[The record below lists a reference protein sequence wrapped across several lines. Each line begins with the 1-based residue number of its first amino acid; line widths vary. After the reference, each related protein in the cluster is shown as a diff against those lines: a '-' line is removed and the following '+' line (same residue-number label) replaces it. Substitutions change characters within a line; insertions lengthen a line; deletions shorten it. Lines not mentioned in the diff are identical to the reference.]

1 LQTRNLQTKVLALL
15 AATLLAVPVLNAQ
28 TAATG
33 ALTGAV
39 LDPTGSVVP
48 NAEAKI
54 VNDSTGETRTARTRS
69 DGTFVF
75 PLLPAGDFRV
85 TVTAQGFE
93 TAVRTGVHINVAETT
108 RLNVQLVVGNLTATV
123 EVSAAT
129 EMAQT
134 ETAALGRVAG
144 EQTVESLPLVTR
156 NYTQIIGLSPG
167 IASEVT
173 NAADLGRGSGGLGGT
188 AGGTFVHGQ
197 RSYDN
202 NFQMN
207 GLQIN
212 DSYAQGALSGG
223 VAIPNPDS
231 ILEFKVQ
238 TGLYD
243 AAFGRNAGA
252 NVNVLTRG
260 GSNDFHGSLFEFFRN
275 TDLNANNFFVNRVG
289 KPRPVLN
296 QNQFGGALGGPII
309 KNKLLFFTSYQG
321 TRQVNG
327 VSSIVT
333 MTGPAFTSDRSAAAL
348 GAMFAGQRG
357 AQQNAFGGLGPAIAA
372 DGSNINPVALKLFQ
386 LKLPDGTY
394 MIPTPQIVNPAA
406 PFASRGISTFSS
418 PSRFTEDQYIAN
430 GDYLIND
437 AQKVTAR
444 VFAAISDQ
452 TVQFP
457 AANVPGFPDSSGNLF
472 LVTSLSHS
480 WTITP
485 HVFNEARVGYDRTR
499 TTTTQRTPFT
509 FSSIGSTA
517 PPQSDDLPVITI
529 PGSLNLA
536 NAAIGQRVQNLI
548 LADDSLS
555 WTAGRHTIRV
565 GAGVTRNRRNFT
577 GFRQPAQL
585 QFPTYP
591 DLLLGLSAAQNGTA
605 QGPAPFSNIIASVDL
620 TGQFDRA
627 ARTWE
632 VNSYVQD
639 DFKVSPSF
647 TLNLGLRWEFS
658 PPFSDATGRASDVY
672 VGLLNP
678 NPPASGTLAGIVV
691 ASNFAGTILNGVTRA
706 SNESTINGTD
716 DSMWAPRLG
725 FAWKPVPSSNR
736 FVLRGGYGVYY
747 SRYTGQVQSQTTTT
761 QPYGQLRIVS
771 GPANQAATLANPFR
785 APLPTPATYPA
796 FFPYTPGTTMSQ
808 NAVDP
813 NLRPGFVQEYS
824 LNVQTQLGHNFLLET
839 GFVGTRG
846 TRLLR
851 IRSVNEAMLASASSP
866 IRGVTTSTVAN
877 VQSRVPYQGWSA
889 PSLQQVESAGGE
901 WYNGLE
907 ASLTKR
913 FSSGLQFLASYTFSK
928 TLDTD
933 GANVVANSGAG
944 SAIGEQNDDRQR
956 YGPASFSRPHRLI
969 VSYVYELPF
978 LKSAKGFTRAA
989 FAGWSVAGVTTFQ
1002 AGQPLTL
1009 VATNT
1014 NNVFGI
1020 NSTGGDRAQLAAGC
1034 TYPQLET
1041 SGSVTSRILGY
1052 FNSACFT
1059 KPLVIGS
1066 DNVATA
1072 FGNSG
1077 VGIVRGPAQNN
1088 FDISLVKRFRVSSD
1102 RVALQFRAEL
1112 FNAFNTP
1119 QFANPDT
1126 NSSNATFGQVSATSV
1141 NPRLIQL
1148 ALKLIF

>member
-1 LQTRNLQTKVLALL
+1 LRTRNLHTKVLALL
-15 AATLLAVPVLNAQ
+15 TAALLGASVVSAQ

-33 ALTGAV
+33 ALTGSV
-39 LDPTGSVVP
+39 LDPTGAAVP
-48 NAEAKI
+48 NADAKI
-54 VNDSTGETRTARTRS
+54 ASSSTGETRTTRTRP

-75 PLLPAGDFRV
+75 PLLPAGDYRV
-85 TVTAQGFE
+85 TVSAQGFE
-93 TAVRTGVHINVAETT
+93 TAVRTGVHISVAENV
-108 RLNVQLVVGNLTATV
+108 RLNIELTLGALTATV
-123 EVSAAT
+123 EVSAAA

-134 ETAALGRVAG
+134 ESAALGRVAG
-144 EQTVESLPLVTR
+144 EQTVEELPLVTR
-156 NYTQIIGLSPG
+156 NYTQILGLSAG

-173 NAADLGRGSGGLGGT
+173 NASELGRGSGGLGGT
-188 AGGTFVHGQ
+188 GSGAFVHGQ

-223 VAIPNPDS
+223 VAVPNPDS

-252 NVNVLTRG
+252 NVNVVTRG

-296 QNQFGGALGGPII
+296 QNQFGGALGGPVI

-333 MTGPAFTSDRSAAAL
+333 MTGPAFTNDRSAAAL

-418 PSRFTEDQYIAN
+418 PSRFSEDQYIAN
-430 GDYLIND
+430 GDYLINN

-444 VFAAISDQ
+444 VFEAISDQ

-457 AANVPGFPDSSGNLF
+457 AANVPGFPNSSGNLF

-485 HVFNEARVGYDRTR
+485 HIFNEARIGYDRTR
-499 TTTTQRTPFT
+499 TTTTQQTPFT

-536 NAAIGQRVQNLI
+536 TAAIGQRVQNLI
-548 LADDSLS
+548 LVDDSLS
-555 WTAGRHTIRV
+555 WTAGRHTTRI
-565 GAGVTRNRRNFT
+565 GGGFTRNRRNFT

-585 QFPTYP
+585 QFPTWP
-591 DLLLGLSAAQNGTA
+591 DLLLGLNAAQNGTA

-620 TGQFDRA
+620 TGQFERA

-639 DFKVSPSF
+639 DFKVSSSF

-658 PPFSDATGRASDVY
+658 PPFTDATGRASDVY

-678 NPPASGTLAGIVV
+678 NPPASGSLAGIVV
-691 ASNFAGTILNGVTRA
+691 ARNFPGTVPDGVTKA
-706 SNESTINGTD
+706 SNESTINGKD

-725 FAWKPVPSSNR
+725 FAWKPFSRSNR

-761 QPYGQLRIVS
+761 EPYGQLRIVS

-785 APLPTPATYPA
+785 APLPTPATYPT
-796 FFPYTPGTTMSQ
+796 FFPYTPSTALSQ

-824 LNVQTQLGHNFLLET
+824 FNVQTELGHNYLLET

-851 IRSVNEAMLASASSP
+851 IRSVNEAILAGASSP
-866 IRGVTTSTVAN
+866 IRGVTTNTVAN

-907 ASLTKR
+907 VSLSKR

-944 SAIGEQNDDRQR
+944 SAIGEQNNDRQR

-978 LKSAKGFTRAA
+978 LKSSKGLTHAA
-989 FAGWSVAGVTTFQ
+989 LAGWSVAGVTTFQ
-1002 AGQPLTL
+1002 AGQPLTI
-1009 VATNT
+1009 VQTNT

-1020 NSTGGDRAQLAAGC
+1020 NTTGGDRAQLAPGC
-1034 TYPQLET
+1034 TYPQIQT
-1041 SGSVTSRILGY
+1041 AGTVTSRILGY
-1052 FNSACFT
+1052 FNTGCFA
-1059 KPLVIGS
+1059 KPIVIGS
-1066 DNVATA
+1066 DNVGTT

-1088 FDISLVKRFRVSSD
+1088 FDISLAKRFPVMSD
-1102 RVALQFRAEL
+1102 KVALQFRAEF

-1119 QFANPDT
+1119 QFAAPDT
-1126 NSSNATFGQVSATSV
+1126 NYSNATFGQISATSV

-1148 ALKLIF
+1148 ALKLTF